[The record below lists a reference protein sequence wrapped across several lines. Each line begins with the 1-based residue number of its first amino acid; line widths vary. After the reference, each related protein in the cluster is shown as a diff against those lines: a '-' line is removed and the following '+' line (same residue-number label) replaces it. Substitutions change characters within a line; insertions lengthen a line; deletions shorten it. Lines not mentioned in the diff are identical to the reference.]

1 VAGVEGEGMKKWQE
15 YLKGYKTFIL
25 LGAYIIYVLVSGED
39 TIVAGHTIEG
49 MDPEA
54 IQKALIA
61 GVIVTLKAWANR
73 SFGKKDGVEVE
84 VK

>member
-1 VAGVEGEGMKKWQE
+1 MGNLKKYQE
-15 YLKGYKTFIL
+15 YLKGYKTFLL
-25 LGAYIIYVLVSGED
+25 LGAYIIFVLVSGED
-39 TIVAGHTIEG
+39 ATVAGHTIEG

-61 GVIVTLKAWANR
+61 GVLVTLKAWANR
-73 SFGKKDGVEVE
+73 SFGKKDGVEVA